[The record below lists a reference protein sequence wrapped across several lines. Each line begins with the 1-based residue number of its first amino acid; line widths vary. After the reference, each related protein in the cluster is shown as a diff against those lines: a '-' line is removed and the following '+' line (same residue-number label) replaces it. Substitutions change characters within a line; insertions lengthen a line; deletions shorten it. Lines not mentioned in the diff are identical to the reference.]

1 MLSRRVPSW
10 FSQEA
15 SRGGFCVRFLMLL
28 FDGGI
33 FMLDQIMR
41 APTFDYM
48 ERGLSAANLR
58 HEVISDNLA
67 NVNTPNFKR
76 SEVVF
81 EELLAKELYGDDDKG
96 KLQMVRTHDRHL
108 PFKKFERAEARVDR
122 DDTTVMRVDNNNVD
136 IDMEMASLAKNQLWY
151 NAMARSLGGHISK
164 LKSVMQGGES

>member
-1 MLSRRVPSW
+1 
-10 FSQEA
+10 
-15 SRGGFCVRFLMLL
+15 
-28 FDGGI
+28 
-33 FMLDQIMR
+33 MLDQIMR

-96 KLQMVRTHDRHL
+96 KLQLVRTHDKHL
-108 PFKKFERAEARVDR
+108 PFKKFERAAARVER

-151 NAMARSLGGHISK
+151 NAMTRSLSGYISK
-164 LKSVMQGGES
+164 VKSVMQNGEG